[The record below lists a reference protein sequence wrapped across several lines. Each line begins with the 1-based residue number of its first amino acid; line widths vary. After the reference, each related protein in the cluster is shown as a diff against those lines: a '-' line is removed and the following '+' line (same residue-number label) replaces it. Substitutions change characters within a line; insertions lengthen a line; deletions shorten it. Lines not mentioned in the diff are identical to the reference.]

1 MPRVGSNPTLGNLI
15 YFSLLL
21 LLLFW
26 GARTKPICS
35 RGLRVSLLILVKRDT
50 FIAYI
55 VVEVVG
61 SNPTIGIQG
70 ARNYRDLAQWKR
82 VALITQRS
90 QDRNLESR
98 TGARKMPT

>member
-1 MPRVGSNPTLGNLI
+1 MIEFDILDLGSTEPSQLVQMVRIPRFHRGEPGSIPGLGI
-15 YFSLLL
+15 
-21 LLLFW
+21 W
-26 GARTKPICS
+26 
-35 RGLRVSLLILVKRDT
+35 
-50 FIAYI
+50 
-55 VVEVVG
+55 
-61 SNPTIGIQG
+61 G